1 MNRRRTLVAGSAA
14 LSLFGAAQTLRAQT
28 CSAEAGAAVPTVV
41 ELYTS
46 EGCSSCPP
54 ADRWLSTLKDAP
66 GVIAAAFHVD
76 YWDGLGWKDR
86 FASPLHSQRQAQ
98 LQAADGVRS
107 AYTPQVRVNGRDWR
121 RWPQLP
127 AAAARSTVRLA
138 LHRAGD
144 GVLVEAQDRAGAP
157 LTLWWAGLEDG
168 HVSDVRAGENG
179 GVRLQHDRV
188 VRYYGRSAPWRGAL
202 QERIALPAR
211 GEGGRPLRVIAV
223 VNDAGGGVVQALQL
237 RCD

>member
-1 MNRRRTLVAGSAA
+1 MNRRRTLLAGSAA
-14 LSLFGAAQTLRAQT
+14 LSLLGAAPAPRAQT
-28 CSAEAGAAVPTVV
+28 CSAESGATVPTVV

-54 ADRWLSTLKDAP
+54 ADRWLSTLRDAP
-66 GVIAAAFHVD
+66 GVIAVAFHVD

-86 FASPLHSQRQAQ
+86 FASPRYSQRQAR
-98 LQAADGVRS
+98 LQVADGVRS
-107 AYTPQVRVNGRDWR
+107 PYTPQVRVNGRDWR

-127 AAAARSTVRLA
+127 PAAARSTVRLA

-144 GVLVEAQDRAGAP
+144 GVFVEAQDPAGAP
-157 LTLWWAGLEDG
+157 LTLWWAALEDG

-179 GVRLQHDRV
+179 GVRLRHDHV
-188 VRYYGRSAPWRGAL
+188 VRDYGSGAPWRGAL
-202 QERIALPAR
+202 QERIAVPAR

-223 VNDAGGGVVQALQL
+223 VNDVGGAVVQAVQL

>member
-1 MNRRRTLVAGSAA
+1 MNRRRTLVAGSA
-14 LSLFGAAQTLRAQT
+14 LLLLGAAPALQAQT
-28 CSAEAGAAVPTVV
+28 CNAESGATVPTVV

-86 FASPLHSQRQAQ
+86 FASPRYSERQAR

-127 AAAARSTVRLA
+127 PASTRSTVRLA
-138 LHRAGD
+138 LHRAGA
-144 GVLVEAQDRAGAP
+144 GVLVEAQGRADAP
-157 LTLWWAGLEDG
+157 LTLWWAALEDG

-188 VRYYGRSAPWRGAL
+188 VRDYGRVAPWRGAL
-202 QERIALPAR
+202 HERIAVPAR

-223 VNDAGGGVVQALQL
+223 VNDAGGAVVQAVQL